1 MNGDVMFGPFG
12 KMGSFES
19 LYWPG
24 GGPSFCREQ
33 NYVTEHFHQVNLV
46 FLRDNKKKTTVR
58 SKKAQLAVC
67 KDTRGQRTS

>member
-1 MNGDVMFGPFG
+1 MFGPFG

-46 FLRDNKKKTTVR
+46 FLRDDKKKTTAR
-58 SKKAQLAVC
+58 SKKA
-67 KDTRGQRTS
+67 